1 MPAAALNAFHTIY
14 LRHVLEESGATETDY
29 TITVNN
35 HPLPR
40 TDDGLVLYM
49 LCINY
54 ISVFYCVMLS
64 VLPKVHNI
72 LVVMNS
78 WYYFVVL
85 IFWSMYYRWILLNR
99 TFWALLYQFWSCLDW
114 HF

>member
-14 LRHVLEESGATETDY
+14 LRHILEESGATETDY

-54 ISVFYCVMLS
+54 ISVFYYVRLP
-64 VLPKVHNI
+64 VLLCGAN
-72 LVVMNS
+72 L
-78 WYYFVVL
+78 L
-85 IFWSMYYRWILLNR
+85 IYYRWTLPNR